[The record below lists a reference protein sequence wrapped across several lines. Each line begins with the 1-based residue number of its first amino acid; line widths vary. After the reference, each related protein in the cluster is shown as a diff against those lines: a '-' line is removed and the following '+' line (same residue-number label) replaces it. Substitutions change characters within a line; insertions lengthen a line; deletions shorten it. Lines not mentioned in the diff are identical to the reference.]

1 LKYLLDT
8 NVASDYLKGV
18 PTVVNHV
25 QNCHP
30 GDIAISAVTVMELSY
45 GAKRRNSSQLTQA
58 VDAFIDAVSILPLDD
73 ISGKIAGELKATLE
87 SQGTAIALADC
98 QIAAI
103 ARQHAM
109 TLVSNDS
116 DLHSIPDQTVIDWRQ

>member
-1 LKYLLDT
+1 MKYLLDT

-18 PTVVNHV
+18 PSVVTQV

-30 GDIAISAVTVMELSY
+30 ADVAISAVTVMELSY
-45 GAKRRNSSQLTQA
+45 GAKRRNSAKLTQA
-58 VDAFIDAVSILPLDD
+58 VTAFIDAVSVLPLDD
-73 ISGKIAGELKATLE
+73 ISGKIAGELRATME

-103 ARQHAM
+103 ARQHG
-109 TLVSNDS
+109 ND
-116 DLHSIPDQTVIDWRQ
+116 PRQQR